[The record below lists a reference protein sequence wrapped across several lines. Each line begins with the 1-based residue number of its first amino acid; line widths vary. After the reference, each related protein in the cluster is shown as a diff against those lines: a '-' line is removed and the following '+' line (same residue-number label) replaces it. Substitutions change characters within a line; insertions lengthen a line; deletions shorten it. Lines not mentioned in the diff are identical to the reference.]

1 MTAAEAVVEDDKRRL
16 ADLDHKI
23 DEARHHLEQQTRT
36 EPEERHFAD
45 TGSESQARPMT
56 PSARPADGGYRP
68 AAGGT

>member
-45 TGSESQARPMT
+45 TGSESQGQTDDTIAP
-56 PSARPADGGYRP
+56 PG
-68 AAGGT
+68 